1 MLEALSLKTKVQ
13 LGAIILLIVLI
24 LSLFFSQMA
33 DPSIAP
39 LFALK
44 RVQEK
49 VFMKLKTTPGD
60 RLEYMSILLNS
71 RLNELNS
78 VVRNKNYD
86 HVLKS
91 SLRYSTLAG
100 QMTDEVLANNL
111 KLRVDAVKKQFSDHL
126 VILNDIYVFYPKNTS
141 NLEYKYIEDD
151 INYLKIYLDKL
162 SSLK

>member
-1 MLEALSLKTKVQ
+1 
-13 LGAIILLIVLI
+13 
-24 LSLFFSQMA
+24 MA

-44 RVQEK
+44 RIQEK
-49 VFMKLKTTPGD
+49 VFMKMKTTPTD
-60 RLEYMSILLNS
+60 RLEYMSLMLNS

-78 VVRNKNYD
+78 IVRGKNYD
-86 HVLKS
+86 HVLYS

-100 QMTDEVLANNL
+100 QMSEEVLTNNL
-111 KLRVDAVKKQFSDHL
+111 NLRVDAVRKQFSDHL

-162 SSLK
+162 SAI

>member
-1 MLEALSLKTKVQ
+1 
-13 LGAIILLIVLI
+13 
-24 LSLFFSQMA
+24 MA

-44 RVQEK
+44 RIQEK
-49 VFMKLKTTPGD
+49 VFMKMKTTPTD
-60 RLEYMSILLNS
+60 RLEYMSLMLDS

-78 VVRNKNYD
+78 IVRGKNYD
-86 HVLKS
+86 HVLYS

-100 QMTDEVLANNL
+100 QMSEEVLTNNL
-111 KLRVDAVKKQFSDHL
+111 NLRVDAVRKQFSDHL

-162 SSLK
+162 SAI